1 MRRRVLRFLFSLTLA
16 AVGLFLS
23 VPAIFPGAS
32 GTPAGPKIRVLV
44 DPRIELMSVVFRL
57 AGNPE
62 YRQGS
67 VASYVADVERH
78 FGGFKNHAAVARV
91 RSLRASRGISY
102 NAPMSLAVYLTDA
115 ETLGERVP
123 LDPLPPGVD
132 ERWRPADAR
141 AFLADL
147 RAFVRETDFMSFFKA
162 HQPLYQTAVNRL
174 EQELDSRGRLA
185 EDWEEPPPAQLVEWF
200 DGFFGGRP
208 GADFII
214 ILGMLNGG
222 ASYGASARRGDGGE
236 EIYSILGVWVL
247 DVNGQPKFDRG
258 ILSTVAHEF
267 CHSYTNPLLDKHK
280 TELRPAGEKIFPYVA
295 GDMKR
300 QAYGDWLTMMYESL
314 DRACGVRYALFLDGR
329 QAAAKE
335 AAANREKGFL
345 WTGELADLL
354 GEYETHRDTY
364 PTLDAFFPRIVAF
377 FDAYCGRVERDLA
390 AVVEEKRKELEAL
403 KEKSPKIV
411 SLIPADGAQDVDP
424 DLEAIVVTF
433 DRPMKRG
440 NIAVMVLDQAKFP
453 KTPGR
458 AVYNP
463 TGTMLKIPVTLEP
476 GREYVLGLN
485 GPGYLVMQDDL
496 GHPLAPVVIKFK
508 TRK

>member
-1 MRRRVLRFLFSLTLA
+1 MKKQPSVVFSLTLA
-16 AVGLFLS
+16 AVGLLIS

-32 GTPAGPKIRVLV
+32 GAPAAPKIRVLV

-62 YRQGS
+62 YSRGS
-67 VASYVADVERH
+67 VAFYVADVERQ
-78 FGGFKNHAAVARV
+78 FGRFRDHAVVARV

-123 LDPLPPGVD
+123 LNPLPPGVD

-147 RAFVRETDFMSFFKA
+147 RSFVRETDFLSFFKA
-162 HQPLYQTAVNRL
+162 HRPIYQSAVNRL
-174 EQELDSRGRLA
+174 EAALSEG
-185 EDWEEPPPAQLVEWF
+185 QLVEWF

-208 GADFII
+208 GADFVIV
-214 ILGMLNGG
+214 LGMLNGG
-222 ASYGASARRGDGGE
+222 ASYGASARLGNGGE

-247 DVNGQPKFDRG
+247 DGNGQPKFDRG

-267 CHSYTNPLLDKHK
+267 CHSYTNPLVDKHK
-280 TELRPAGEKIFPYVA
+280 TELKAAGEKIFPFVA
-295 GDMKR
+295 GDMRR
-300 QAYGDWLTMMYESL
+300 QAYGDWPTMMYESL

-329 QAAAKE
+329 QAAAKD

-364 PTLDAFFPRIVAF
+364 PTLDAFFPRVVAF

-390 AVVEEKRKELEAL
+390 VLVEAKRKELEAL

-424 DLEAIVVTF
+424 GLEAIVVTF

-453 KTPGR
+453 ATPGR
-458 AVYNP
+458 VVYNP
-463 TGTMLKIPVTLEP
+463 TGTVLKIPVKLEP

-485 GPGYLVMQDDL
+485 GEGYLVMQDDL
-496 GHPLAPVVIKFK
+496 GHPLAPVVIKFR